1 MAHDGFASP
10 HRFLP
15 RAVAIAALVAG
26 SLDLLFAF
34 TFWGL
39 HGVGPVRI
47 LQSIAA
53 GWLGR
58 ADAAAG
64 GMAAAILGFVSH
76 YGIVLVMAW
85 VYYRAAR
92 MWPALAQRPWLY
104 GALYGIV
111 LFVVMTWAVVPLS
124 AAGNGHLT
132 PWQSSFPLH
141 IAGHML
147 LVGIPIALGARRALR

>member
-10 HRFLP
+10 QRILP
-15 RAVAIAALVAG
+15 RAVAAAALVAG

-34 TFWGL
+34 GFWGL
-39 HGVGPVRI
+39 HGVGPARI

-64 GMAAAILGFVSH
+64 GPATAALGLVSH
-76 YGIVLVMAW
+76 YGIVLAMAW
-85 VYYRAAR
+85 VYYRVAR
-92 MWPALAQRPWLY
+92 VWPTLAQRPWLY

-111 LFVVMTWAVVPLS
+111 LFAVMTWVVVPLS
-124 AAGNGHLT
+124 AAGDGQL
-132 PWQSSFPLH
+132 PRWQASFPLH
-141 IAGHML
+141 IAVHML
-147 LVGIPIALGARRALR
+147 LVGVPCARGARRALR

>member
-1 MAHDGFASP
+1 MARDGFASP

-15 RAVAIAALVAG
+15 RAVVAAAVLAG

-34 TFWGL
+34 SFWGA

-58 ADAAAG
+58 ADAVAG
-64 GMAAAILGFVSH
+64 GMATAMLGAASH

-85 VYYRAAR
+85 CYYRLAR
-92 MWPALAQRPWLY
+92 AWPVLVRRPWLC

-111 LFVVMTWAVVPLS
+111 LFVAMTWVVVPLS
-124 AAGNGHLT
+124 AAGDGHL
-132 PWQSSFPLH
+132 PRWQSSFALH

-147 LVGIPIALGARRALR
+147 LVGIPCALGARRALR